1 MSNSSGSV
9 ERFLLG
15 LNEAKVYETLAP
27 GDNSWVVD
35 INNPI
40 GQNVDGSMFG
50 NDAVVALQTAEPS
63 AAVAASKTF
72 GTTNTIT
79 LTAVT
84 PGAAGNLIQ
93 AQFVDPGANDQAL
106 TVQVTGGLIV
116 VRYATDSSG
125 AITST
130 PAQVKAALDSIAA
143 VTALVTV
150 ASAGTAAMAAIAL
163 APLANGADAG
173 PGTFTTVGS
182 AVTVVPGGKGT
193 LTGATGRYAQL
204 VNTGSGLASVVAK
217 PLHRIQPYRTL

>member
-15 LNEAKVYETLAP
+15 LNEVKVYETLAP
-27 GDNSWVVD
+27 GDNLFAID
-35 INNPI
+35 IENPI
-40 GQNVDGSMFG
+40 GQNVNGSMFG
-50 NDAVVALQTAEPS
+50 NNAVVALQTAELV

-106 TVQVTGGLIV
+106 SVQVTGGLIV
-116 VRYATDSSG
+116 VRYATDSAG

-130 PAQVKAALDSIAA
+130 PAQVKAALDSIPA

-163 APLANGADAG
+163 APLENGADAG
-173 PGTFTTVGS
+173 PGTFTPVGS
-182 AVTVVPGGKGT
+182 AVTVVPGGKG
-193 LTGATGRYAQL
+193 LLSGVTGRFALL

-217 PLHRIQPYRTL
+217 PLHRIQPYRRL